1 MKIYIMTDIG
11 RNAVEMGCLRNK
23 VEFSVIIP
31 VYNAKDYLVE
41 CIESVIKQTYTDFEL
56 IIIDDGSTDDSGEIC
71 DHFADIDERIKVI
84 HQKNKGLISARKT
97 GMDNAN
103 GEYVIF
109 VDADDWI
116 EKNELE
122 IIARY
127 LNDNNVDMIEF
138 GFWKYYKDGL
148 VDERVCDLK
157 CGQYFRT
164 DIWNAISH
172 CIYNKPC
179 FALPIS
185 YSLCCKAIK
194 SDIIK
199 DILHKIDMRI
209 TIGEDAVI
217 TFALLHEIN
226 DMLVIH
232 ESLYHY
238 RVNCNSMIHGKKID
252 KNYSLFIEQLIKLHD
267 FYQES
272 NDIEYMNYISLQ
284 QACWQGGNN
293 IIRNFIIPT
302 IHDKKVVL
310 FGKGVFSNNLQRV
323 CNSEGIEIN
332 AIIDSEDV
340 YRIRK
345 LNFDIVFIAITIS
358 SVVDKAINILI
369 ENGVSKNKI
378 KYITFDMLG

>member
-1 MKIYIMTDIG
+1 MTDIG

-56 IIIDDGSTDDSGEIC
+56 IIIDDGSADDSGEIC

-97 GMDNAN
+97 GIDNAN

-157 CGQYFRT
+157 CGQYIRT
-164 DIWNAISH
+164 DIWNAILH

-232 ESLYHY
+232 ECLYYY
-238 RVNCNSMIHGKKID
+238 RVNCNSMIHGKKND
-252 KNYSLFIEQLIKLHD
+252 KNYSLFREQLIKLHD

-284 QACWQGGNN
+284 QACWQDGNN

-310 FGKGVFSNNLQRV
+310 FGKGVFSNNLQRF

-358 SVVDKAINILI
+358 SVVDKAVNILI
-369 ENGVSKNKI
+369 KNGVSKNKI
-378 KYITFDMLG
+378 KYITFDMLS